1 MTGRELL
8 DELGAQETRLVF
20 DRFDED
26 TAWALGV
33 RLREAALSAQAPVV
47 ISI

>member
-8 DELGAQETRLVF
+8 DELEAQEQRLVF

-26 TAWALGV
+26 TAWRLG
-33 RLREAALSAQAPVV
+33 RRPA
-47 ISI
+47 

>member
-8 DELGAQETRLVF
+8 DELEAQETRLVF

-26 TAWALGV
+26 TAWAHHSKQHQQD
-33 RLREAALSAQAPVV
+33 AA
-47 ISI
+47 